1 MVQSSRTSKWVSL
14 CVVFFAH
21 FVSVMADD
29 GVFLKRHETEII
41 PWDFESGHSAHF
53 RVSSNNGAPIL
64 EHLML
69 PC

>member
-1 MVQSSRTSKWVSL
+1 MALSL
-14 CVVFFAH
+14 KQTALCN
-21 FVSVMADD
+21 FVLK

-41 PWDFESGHSAHF
+41 PWDFESGHSARF